1 MTAKIE
7 IYTGPVCSYCDLA
20 KELLNSMGANFIE
33 IKLSEYPNKKKEMLN
48 RTGGKK
54 TVPQIFINNKLIGGF
69 NELKSLEL
77 SGKLEKMLNN

>member
-33 IKLSEYPNKKKEMLN
+33 IKLSSDCVARIKVK
-48 RTGGKK
+48 
-54 TVPQIFINNKLIGGF
+54 V
-69 NELKSLEL
+69 SA
-77 SGKLEKMLNN
+77 EK